1 MTTPTFVSTVIKQT
15 PPVVLAINPGT
26 RLVGY
31 AVLQGEELLRYGVK
45 TILKRKTP
53 AEIIATVGKFIG
65 ELIADYEVSILAV
78 EKMIATQQNSPL
90 LAVAVEQI
98 KTVAAQ
104 AQIKIYEYVPSTVR
118 KRLGGKLKAIKTAKT
133 TKREVAR
140 LITDRYPHLKRFYQR
155 TRLWE
160 LRYYG
165 SLFDAIALGLV
176 CSTDLRKATQS
187 V

>member
-1 MTTPTFVSTVIKQT
+1 MTSTLTSTIIKQT
-15 PPVVLAINPGT
+15 PPVMLAINPGT

-53 AEIIATVGKFIG
+53 AEILTAVGKFIT
-65 ELIADYEVSILAV
+65 ELITDYEVSILAV
-78 EKMIATQQNSPL
+78 EKMVAAQEDSPL
-90 LAVAVEQI
+90 LAVAIEQI
-98 KTVAAQ
+98 KTIAAQ
-104 AQIKIYEYVPSTVR
+104 AQIKIYEYAPSVVR
-118 KRLGGKLKAIKTAKT
+118 KRLGDKLKTTKPAKI

-140 LITDRYPHLKRFYQR
+140 LISDRYRHLQCFYNR

-165 SLFDAIALGLV
+165 SLFDAIAVGLV
-176 CSTDLRKATQS
+176 CSTDLRGETQN